1 MIALKTTADYATKQ
15 DPSEKVPLR
24 VHPRVFAA
32 LGADLVTNDIV
43 AVIELVKNSYDAFAQ
58 NVQIAFKQGS
68 DAAVHLEIVDD
79 GVGMTRDIVE
89 NSWCTVATPH
99 KAAHPFTKKGKRRR
113 RVVGNKGLGRLSA
126 ARLGNRLTML
136 TQSPG
141 APCWEVNVDW
151 QEIATG
157 DDIAR
162 SAVTLTERKEGSP
175 FTESGTMLR
184 IHDLRE
190 QWDEDRIQ
198 ELAENLSRL
207 ISPFAEQDEFNITLL
222 GVDNADAINIEIPE
236 FLSKPKYS
244 VKGKVDA
251 KGNVVGI
258 YSFAPIGADGV
269 PRTTEMSH
277 TWSQIYSAAR
287 GTWKFSHSP
296 ESARCGPF
304 DFEIRAW
311 DINPDGTREISD
323 KYGVQRRLV
332 RSTIRAHKG
341 ISVYR
346 DGVLTLPKSEGARD
360 WLGLD
365 LRRVSQVGR
374 RLSTSQLVGYV
385 SISAKDNPKIEDT
398 SDRERLSMCAEV
410 EEFEEIIRSIVG
422 LLASE
427 RNKDREEQGREQPMA
442 ELLDAL
448 SAEQLVIRTT
458 ILAQSGA
465 QASAVVPLI
474 REFDESLRRSRRAIE
489 TRFVYYS
496 RLATVGTIAQM
507 LVHEI
512 RNRTTAIG
520 AMLRLT
526 KKEFGP
532 FSDQRTAARF
542 ERANDAVS
550 ALEKL
555 ADTFAPLASRNF
567 RRGRRQSVLEER
579 IRNCLALQEGEI
591 RSKDIHCSL
600 PKSNTAVAVD
610 PGELDTII
618 LNLVTNA
625 LYWLE
630 KTPKGQRSL
639 EFGIEIGE
647 SRERTTVYVHDTGPG
662 IDDEDAAKVFWPGVT
677 RRPDGIG
684 MGLTIASELVA
695 AYGGRMAVIHPGVI
709 GGASFEFDLPCAN
722 AGEGPR

>member
-1 MIALKTTADYATKQ
+1 MIALKTTADSASRQ
-15 DPSEKVPLR
+15 DSSEKVPFR

-43 AVIELVKNSYDAFAQ
+43 AVIELVKNSYDAFAH
-58 NVQIAFKQGS
+58 NVCISFKQGG
-68 DAAVHLEIVDD
+68 DGTNYLEIKDD
-79 GVGMTRDIVE
+79 GVGMTREVIE

-99 KAAHPFTKKGKRRR
+99 KEVSPLVWKGSRSR

-126 ARLGNRLTML
+126 ARLGNRLTMV
-136 TQSPG
+136 TQSSG
-141 APCWEVNVDW
+141 APCWKVSVNW

-162 SAVTLTERKEGSP
+162 SAVTFKERKKGSP
-175 FTESGTMLR
+175 FTESGTRLR

-190 QWDEDRIQ
+190 QWDKDRIK

-222 GVDNADAINIEIPE
+222 GFDDDDAVDIGVSQ
-236 FLSKPKYS
+236 FLSEPKYS
-244 VKGKVDA
+244 IKGTVDA

-258 YSFAPIGADGV
+258 YRFAPIGADGV
-269 PRTTEMSH
+269 PRTTEMGQ
-277 TWSQIYSAAR
+277 TWSQIYNAKS
-287 GTWKFSHSP
+287 TWKFSHSP

-311 DINPDGTREISD
+311 DINVDGTREISD

-332 RSTIRAHKG
+332 RSAIRAHKG

-385 SISAKDNPKIEDT
+385 SISANNNPKIEDT

-422 LLASE
+422 LLASG
-427 RNKDREEQGREQPMA
+427 RNQDREEQGREQPMTD
-442 ELLDAL
+442 LLDAL
-448 SAEQLVIRTT
+448 SAEQLVTDTT
-458 ILAQSGA
+458 VLAQSGA

-474 REFDESLRRSRRAIE
+474 REFDESLSRSRRAIE

-520 AMLRLT
+520 AMLRFT

-532 FSDQRTAARF
+532 FGNQRTAARF

-591 RSKDIHCSL
+591 RSKGIQCSL
-600 PKSNTAVAVD
+600 PGSHTVVAVD

-618 LNLVTNA
+618 LNLITNA

-639 EFGIEIGE
+639 EFGIEIGDN
-647 SRERTTVYVHDTGPG
+647 RERTTVYVHDTGPG
-662 IDDEDAAKVFWPGVT
+662 IDDEDAEKVFWPGVT

-695 AYGGRMAVIHPGVI
+695 TYGGRMAVIHPGVT
-709 GGASFEFDLPCAN
+709 GGASFEFDLPCAS